1 MFSDSKMASMRQFA
15 LWIVWI
21 VSSSCDAKL
30 EENIKVK
37 DAPSVSELKQLVK
50 KVHGLDLSK
59 VEKQFSDL
67 LRQIGHEAIIRDS
80 DGIQV
85 NLEDINGNQYGR
97 RGRIL
102 NTPVV
107 YVKNLLLQAAYIIMK
122 VPFIADYQLR
132 NGGNGQGGQISVFG
146 GDIPDVPAK

>member
-1 MFSDSKMASMRQFA
+1 MFSDSKMASMRLFA

-21 VSSSCDAKL
+21 VSCDAKL

-59 VEKQFSDL
+59 VEKQFSDF
-67 LRQIGHEAIIRDS
+67 LRQIGHEHEAIIRDS

-132 NGGNGQGGQISVFG
+132 NGGNGQSGQISVFG